1 MALLGSFVK
10 QPGETLPVD
19 ISFSLVIGG
28 RSTSSITPVAT
39 VPSGMT
45 MASGTLSGETY
56 QIYVAGGTTGVTY
69 RWTVVTT
76 IVIGGKST
84 IVEDEFDVIVE
95 AI

>member
-19 ISFSLVIGG
+19 ISFSDVIGG
-28 RSTSSITPVAT
+28 RTTSSITPVAT
-39 VPSGMT
+39 VPSGMS
-45 MASGTLSGETY
+45 MASGQLSGEVF
-56 QIYVAGGTTGVTY
+56 QIYVAGGSDGVTY

-84 IVEDEFDVIVE
+84 IVEDEFDVLVE
-95 AI
+95 AV